1 MTTTIVPR
9 PTTGLPPDQPPGQ
22 PPARPPAD
30 PHGRHPG
37 PPRRKPLPSAYFR
50 AVDGLRGVAVL
61 SVLAYHTGLYQNGLF
76 GVDLFMVLSG
86 YLITLTLLREE
97 SRTGRI
103 RLGAFYR
110 RRAKRLLVPLLVTL
124 GATGVAV
131 ALLGRPEEADRVL
144 QQGLASLLQVAN
156 WEQIARG
163 ESYWDAMGVP
173 GPLAHMW
180 SLSLTEQFYLV
191 WPPLLALVCVVVA
204 RHRRAAIAVLAG
216 TLAVAM
222 TAATVLQY
230 DGADAD
236 LLYLGTH
243 SHGVGLMVG
252 ACAALVT
259 ASRPYRRADGHPRRR
274 LSRPA
279 ATCVSLALLAA
290 IVVVSVRTDT
300 YEAPWLYEL
309 GGLAVVA
316 VLGAGLILSLT
327 REDTWVARVLMVT
340 PLVELGK
347 ASYSLYL
354 VHVPVFWVLQRTL
367 EAPSPA
373 AIALVGIPVS
383 TVLALFLHHIV
394 GEPVRLRRWNRA
406 GGTAFAVL
414 AAAVCAALVV
424 SPTLV
429 RQESGSGGVRV
440 LVLGDSLGHDFAS
453 TLTTFAADDFAVTDG
468 AFNGCG
474 VFSPETSRTT
484 AVEQG
489 PAPGCLPW
497 EDRWR
502 DAVRAAAPDVVLVNL
517 AWDGAEQR
525 VGGRWTQPCAPEY
538 AVRYRD
544 QLATA
549 LEILTADG
557 APRHVLLATSREF
570 TPIATPEAAA
580 CHTDL
585 LRAFAVDHPDTVRI
599 LELDEH
605 VCTDTACRQ
614 ETPDGAPVYLDTVH
628 FTRAG
633 MRWIAP
639 WLAEHI
645 REVAQ
650 PRDGSRTP

>member
-1 MTTTIVPR
+1 MTTAIVPR
-9 PTTGLPPDQPPGQ
+9 PTTGPPNQPPDQPPA
-22 PPARPPAD
+22 PPPEGRP
-30 PHGRHPG
+30 HK
-37 PPRRKPLPSAYFR
+37 PRRTPMPSVYFR

-61 SVLAYHTGLYQNGLF
+61 SVLTYHTGLYENGLF

-97 SRTGRI
+97 SRSGRI
-103 RLGAFYR
+103 RLGEFYR

-124 GATGVAV
+124 GATGIAV
-131 ALLGRPEEADRVL
+131 ARLGRPEEADRVL

-191 WPPLLALVCVVVA
+191 WPPLLALVCVLVA
-204 RHRRAAIAVLAG
+204 RRRRAAIAWLAG
-216 TLAVAM
+216 LLAVAM
-222 TAATVLQY
+222 TATTVLQY
-230 DGADAD
+230 DGTNAD

-243 SHGVGLMVG
+243 AHGVGLMVG

-259 ASRPYRRADGHPRRR
+259 ASLPVRRLDGHPRRR
-274 LSRPA
+274 LSRPV
-279 ATCVSLALLAA
+279 ATLVSLGLLAA
-290 IVVVSVRTDT
+290 IVLVSVGTDT
-300 YEAPWLYEL
+300 YAAPWLYER
-309 GGLAVVA
+309 GGLTAVA
-316 VLGAGLILSLT
+316 VLAAALILSLT
-327 REDTWVARVLMVT
+327 REDTPVARVFMTT
-340 PLVELGK
+340 PLVEVGK

-367 EAPSPA
+367 EDPSPA
-373 AIALVGIPVS
+373 VIALVGIPLS

-406 GGTAFAVL
+406 GGTSFALL

-429 RQESGSGGVRV
+429 RQESGSGGTRV
-440 LVLGDSLGHDFAS
+440 LVLGDSLGHDFA
-453 TLTTFAADDFAVTDG
+453 TALTTFAPDEFAVTDG

-502 DAVRAAAPDVVLVNL
+502 SAVRESAPDVVLVNL

-525 VGGRWTQPCAPEY
+525 VDGRWLRPCSAGY
-538 AVRYRD
+538 AARYRD
-544 QLATA
+544 QLAAA
-549 LEILTADG
+549 LEILTADS
-557 APRHVLLATSREF
+557 APRRVLLATSREF
-570 TPIATPEAAA
+570 TPIATPEDAA
-580 CHTDL
+580 CHTEL
-585 LRAFAVDHPDTVRI
+585 LRAFAAEHRTVVSV
-599 LELDEH
+599 LELDRF

-614 ETPDGAPVYLDTVH
+614 ETPDGAPAYLDTVH

-639 WLAEHI
+639 WLVTSIQDVTGPPSRTA
-645 REVAQ
+645 A
-650 PRDGSRTP
+650 PSRTP